1 VVRGESLRARGGA
14 TIIHPATLLE
24 HVFPEE
30 IRFVPKSANLG
41 AELADVPVTS
51 VGRDYLGRSSP
62 ISPR

>member
-1 VVRGESLRARGGA
+1 M
-14 TIIHPATLLE
+14 IHPATLLE

-41 AELADVPVTS
+41 AELADVPVTP
-51 VGRDYLGRSSP
+51 VGRVYLGRSSP